1 LETFSSLLAVSPRAG
16 SENSG
21 LRLSRGN
28 RHGRCHGNS
37 LRRDGNHTERKSST
51 RKIEGKVKIEKE
63 KQDVPRKSL
72 DGQQVQGV
80 QPRPV
85 APASG
90 ADL

>member
-1 LETFSSLLAVSPRAG
+1 MG
-16 SENSG
+16 
-21 LRLSRGN
+21 
-28 RHGRCHGNS
+28 
-37 LRRDGNHTERKSST
+37 
-51 RKIEGKVKIEKE
+51 GKVKIEKE

-72 DGQQVQGV
+72 DGQPVQGV